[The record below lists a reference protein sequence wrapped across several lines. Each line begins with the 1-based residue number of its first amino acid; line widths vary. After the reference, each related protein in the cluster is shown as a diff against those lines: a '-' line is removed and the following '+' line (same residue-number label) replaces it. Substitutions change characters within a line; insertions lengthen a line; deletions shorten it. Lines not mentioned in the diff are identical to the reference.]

1 MKRLKKISAWINNT
15 RRLLRKE
22 IQSPVPVPFYK
33 RMNPFFTGF
42 LSEAPVIY
50 DFKNHQRRLYL
61 SDYKRFVKTPFIN
74 LDFGYLLDNKLVFD
88 RYFSGMANIIPGEGL
103 IHKGK
108 IYRDN
113 DLNDAVKEIFH
124 MLDTGTDL
132 VIKPLSGGGGHGI
145 LFLSPEG
152 DGVKI
157 NGTLF
162 SREETGTRISSLTN
176 RIFYKRFIQQGFSHR
191 IFPGSLNT
199 IRMITMISPETGLPF
214 IPLAVHRFGTAKSRH
229 VDNWS
234 SGGLSAI
241 IDLDT
246 GILGKAVA
254 YPEHG
259 RLIWHSSHPDTGV
272 EIEGQKIPHWEN
284 LKAEILSLA
293 EKVSMI
299 PYIGWDI
306 VLSGEEISILE
317 ANTNSDV
324 NLLQVHTPLL
334 SLPGVKEFFTYH
346 KIL

>member
-1 MKRLKKISAWINNT
+1 MKRLKKISVWINNT

-22 IQSPVPVPFYK
+22 TLSPLHVPLYK
-33 RMNPFFTGF
+33 RMNPLLTGF
-42 LSEAPVIY
+42 LSEASVIY
-50 DFKNHQRRLYL
+50 DFRNQNRKLYL

-88 RYFSGMANIIPGEGL
+88 SYFSGMANIIPGEGL

-113 DLNDAVKEIFH
+113 DVKDAVEEIFRL
-124 MLDTGTDL
+124 LDAGTEL

-152 DGVKI
+152 EEVKI

-162 SREETGTRISSLTN
+162 SREDANTRISSLPN
-176 RIFYKRFIQQGFSHR
+176 RIFYKRFMQQGFSHR
-191 IFPGSLNT
+191 IFPGALNT

-241 IDLDT
+241 IDMGS

-259 RLIWHSSHPDTGV
+259 RLTWHSYHPDTGI
-272 EIEGQKIPHWEN
+272 EIEGQKIPQWEKI
-284 LKAEILSLA
+284 KAEILALA
-293 EKVSMI
+293 ENVSMI
-299 PYIGWDI
+299 PYIGWDV
-306 VLSGEEISILE
+306 VLSDEKIYILE

-334 SLPGVKEFFTYH
+334 SLPGVKEFFTHH